1 MTHHLTSQEFVEA
14 VEGTLSASR
23 QSHVANCAACAAEV
37 RSLSDL
43 LAEVGPGDGGADVP
57 EPSPLFW
64 DHFQRR
70 VSDAV
75 EAESHSRHR
84 PVVSRSSGRDLW
96 SLAGSWRAVVGV
108 MAVVA
113 LMVAAASYSGRL
125 WPASAGTPTEADAAA
140 INNMAAGSAIDGP
153 EWDFVTSVLE
163 TLDPDEMQHVLAPTA
178 RGVDAAFE
186 NLNAQEREKFL
197 ELLQTEMTAG
207 LE

>member
-1 MTHHLTSQEFVEA
+1 MLKPGAVWALGTMSGTSLDGVDAALLKTDGEA
-14 VEGTLSASR
+14 ILAFGDTAYR
-23 QSHVANCAACAAEV
+23 PYAA
-37 RSLSDL
+37 
-43 LAEVGPGDGGADVP
+43 P
-57 EPSPLFW
+57 E
-64 DHFQRR
+64 
-70 VSDAV
+70 
-75 EAESHSRHR
+75 
-84 PVVSRSSGRDLW
+84 
-96 SLAGSWRAVVGV
+96 RAVLRAGLGHWPGEAGV
-108 MAVVA
+108 E
-113 LMVAAASYSGRL
+113 
-125 WPASAGTPTEADAAA
+125 EADAAA